1 MSAADLTPQGNASNG
16 ASDDSPQDDASSG
29 QDDSSSGGAL
39 AAASGASA
47 AASGSLESGTLP
59 EHEYSSEADNIMA
72 QAMGE
77 DFDEPSEED
86 ARLIELVGFLV
97 QGIVAHPEEVEV
109 EEFLDDVGSVYG
121 VRVHPDD
128 VGRVIGRE
136 GRVANALRHVVKAA
150 AVKSGARVAVEIMT
164 EDAPLNVVDSN
175 DGASN
180 GEA

>member
-1 MSAADLTPQGNASNG
+1 MSAEEIENGANG
-16 ASDDSPQDDASSG
+16 ASDS
-29 QDDSSSGGAL
+29 
-39 AAASGASA
+39 AASGAA
-47 AASGSLESGTLP
+47 D
-59 EHEYSSEADNIMA
+59 EYSQDDDIMA
-72 QAMGE
+72 QAMGD
-77 DFDEPSEED
+77 DFDEPSEDD

-150 AVKSGARVAVEIMT
+150 ATKSGARVAVEIIT
-164 EDAPLNVVDSN
+164 EDTPLEVIDSEDETAGN
-175 DGASN
+175 GTSADGTAADGTAADGTAQSDGHATGN
-180 GEA
+180 G

>member
-1 MSAADLTPQGNASNG
+1 MSADLTPQDAPQGDAPN
-16 ASDDSPQDDASSG
+16 DSPLDDLSGGDVPSASS
-29 QDDSSSGGAL
+29 
-39 AAASGASA
+39 
-47 AASGSLESGTLP
+47 SLESGTLP
-59 EHEYSSEADNIMA
+59 EHEYSTEADNIMA

-150 AVKSGARVAVEIMT
+150 AVKTGARVAVEIMT
-164 EDAPLNVVDSN
+164 DDAPLDVIDSN
-175 DGASN
+175 DSAQT

>member
-1 MSAADLTPQGNASNG
+1 MSAEELENG
-16 ASDDSPQDDASSG
+16 ANGAADSSDEYAQDD
-29 QDDSSSGGAL
+29 D
-39 AAASGASA
+39 
-47 AASGSLESGTLP
+47 
-59 EHEYSSEADNIMA
+59 IMA
-72 QAMGE
+72 QAMGD
-77 DFDEPSEED
+77 DFDEPSEDD

-150 AVKSGARVAVEIMT
+150 ATKTGARVAVEIIT
-164 EDAPLNVVDSN
+164 EDTPLEVIDSE
-175 DGASN
+175 DETGTSGADAN
-180 GEA
+180 GTGGNAESS

>member
-1 MSAADLTPQGNASNG
+1 MSVEELENGANG
-16 ASDDSPQDDASSG
+16 ASDSSDEYSQDD
-29 QDDSSSGGAL
+29 D
-39 AAASGASA
+39 
-47 AASGSLESGTLP
+47 
-59 EHEYSSEADNIMA
+59 IMA
-72 QAMGE
+72 QAMGD
-77 DFDEPSEED
+77 DFDEPSEDD

-150 AVKSGARVAVEIMT
+150 ATKTGARVAVEIIT
-164 EDAPLNVVDSN
+164 EDPPLHVIDDHEPTS
-175 DGASN
+175 GASTPAN
-180 GEA
+180 NTRGGVVSASGAVDTDMRV